1 MIHHAVLK
9 SWLFKTE
16 LQRKNATNT
25 GDQTTSSSG
34 GEETKDEF
42 LMTVGRVVT
51 TTWMTVTTLT
61 GIVLFTNLN

>member
-42 LMTVGRVVT
+42 FDDGRVVT

-61 GIVLFTNLN
+61 GVVLFTNLN